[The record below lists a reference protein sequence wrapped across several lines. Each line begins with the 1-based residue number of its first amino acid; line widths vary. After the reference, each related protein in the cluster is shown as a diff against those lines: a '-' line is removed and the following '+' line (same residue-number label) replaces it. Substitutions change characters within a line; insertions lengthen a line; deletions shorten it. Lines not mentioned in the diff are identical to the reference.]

1 MASAISRKDTFM
13 FKRLFGGPTTPEP
26 VNRLAVVRNITVG
39 RTVSL
44 DPLAWR
50 RLQPETVFNLET
62 DALEITAQGT
72 IALDSGQHVHRF
84 YTDDHVMLQAM
95 SDDPSGAEAYD
106 FSLFI
111 PWTSAYPPGE
121 TERRIWRDR
130 LSEPVFDGAPEELP
144 AYPRFWFSESD
155 ARQPPV
161 TLWETIWDDRT
172 ATTPFSRIF
181 QTCML
186 YARDLAG
193 GRELMLALEMEP
205 EKATGKSADISHE
218 IMVGIPLEMAEFT
231 A

>member
-1 MASAISRKDTFM
+1 M
-13 FKRLFGGPTTPEP
+13 FKRLFGQQTVEP
-26 VNRLAVVRNITVG
+26 ANKLAVVRNITVD

-50 RLQPETVFNLET
+50 RLGDETHFSLDR
-62 DALEITAQGT
+62 DALEITAQGVIT
-72 IALDSGQHVHRF
+72 LDGGQHVHRF

-95 SDDPSGAEAYD
+95 SDDEAGQASYD
-106 FSLFI
+106 FTLFT

-121 TERRIWRDR
+121 RERRLWRDR
-130 LSEPVFDGAPEELP
+130 LSEPVFDGSPEDLP
-144 AYPRFWFSESD
+144 VYPRFWFAESD

-161 TLWETIWDDRT
+161 TFWETVYDDRA
-172 ATTPFSRIF
+172 ATTPYAKIF

-193 GRELMLALEMEP
+193 GRELMIALEQQP
-205 EKATGKSADISHE
+205 EGGDTTHE
-218 IMVGIPLEMAEFT
+218 IMIGIPLEMAEFR

>member
-1 MASAISRKDTFM
+1 MRRKDRTM
-13 FKRLFGGPTTPEP
+13 FKRLFGGQPAVEP
-26 VNRLAVVRNITVG
+26 ANRLAVVRNITVG

-50 RLQPETVFNLET
+50 RLQPETVFNLDR
-62 DALEITAQGT
+62 DALEITAQGS

-95 SDDPSGAEAYD
+95 SDDATGAEAYD

-111 PWTSAYPPGE
+111 PWTSAYPPGAR
-121 TERRIWRDR
+121 ERRMWTDR
-130 LSEPVFDGAPEELP
+130 LSEPVFDGMAEELP
-144 AYPRFWFSESD
+144 SYPRFWFSESD

-172 ATTPFSRIF
+172 ATVPYGRIF

-186 YARDLAG
+186 YARDLSG
-193 GRELMLALEMEP
+193 GRELMMALEMEP
-205 EKATGKSADISHE
+205 EKAPGKSADISHE
-218 IMVGIPLEMAEFT
+218 IMVGIPLEVGEFT

>member
-1 MASAISRKDTFM
+1 M
-13 FKRLFGGPTTPEP
+13 FKRLFGGNDPAPA
-26 VNRLAVVRNITVG
+26 VNRLAEVRNITIG

-50 RLQPETVFNLET
+50 RLGDETVFSLDRDVLN
-62 DALEITAQGT
+62 ISAQGS

-95 SDDPSGAEAYD
+95 SDDAEGRESYD
-106 FSLFI
+106 FSLFV

-121 TERRIWRDR
+121 RERRVWRDR
-130 LSEPVFDGAPEELP
+130 LSEPVFKGAAEELP
-144 AYPRFWFSESD
+144 DYPRYWFAESD
-155 ARQPPV
+155 AVQPPV
-161 TLWETIWDDRT
+161 TLWETVWDDRA
-172 ATTPFSRIF
+172 ATTPWSKIF

-193 GRELMLALEMEP
+193 GRELMMALEMQP
-205 EKATGKSADISHE
+205 QDGAGKPGDTSHE
-218 IMVGIPLEMAEFT
+218 IMVGIPLEMAEFS

>member
-1 MASAISRKDTFM
+1 MRRKNRTM
-13 FKRLFGGPTTPEP
+13 FKRLFGGQPAAEP
-26 VNRLAVVRNITVG
+26 ANRLAVVRNITVG

-50 RLQPETVFNLET
+50 RLQPETVFNLDT
-62 DALEITAQGT
+62 DALEITAQGS
-72 IALDSGQHVHRF
+72 IELDGGQHVHRF

-95 SDDPSGAEAYD
+95 SDDATGAEAYD

-121 TERRIWRDR
+121 RERRLWRDR
-130 LSEPVFDGAPEELP
+130 LSEPVFDGAAEELP
-144 AYPRFWFSESD
+144 AYPRFWFAESE

-161 TLWETIWDDRT
+161 TLWETLWDDRT
-172 ATTPFSRIF
+172 ATVPYGRIF

-186 YARDLAG
+186 YARELSG

-205 EKATGKSADISHE
+205 EKTPGKSADVSHE
-218 IMVGIPLEMAEFT
+218 IMVGIPLEVGEFT

>member
-1 MASAISRKDTFM
+1 M
-13 FKRLFGGPTTPEP
+13 FRRLFGSGDKPASA
-26 VNRLAVVRNITVG
+26 RLAEVRNITVG

-50 RLQPETVFNLET
+50 RLGDETRFALDR
-62 DALEITAQGT
+62 DALEITAQGVIT
-72 IALDSGQHVHRF
+72 LDGGQYVHRF

-95 SDDPSGAEAYD
+95 SDDAAGRLAYD
-106 FSLFI
+106 FTLFT
-111 PWTSAYPPGE
+111 PWSSAYPPGDH
-121 TERRIWRDR
+121 ERRVWTDR
-130 LSEPVFDGAPEELP
+130 LSRPVFDGAAESLP
-144 AYPRFWFSESD
+144 AYRRVWFAESE

-161 TLWETIWDDRT
+161 TLWETIYDDR
-172 ATTPFSRIF
+172 AAAEPYSRIF

-205 EKATGKSADISHE
+205 DGGELTHE
-218 IMVGIPLEMAEFT
+218 IMIGIPLEMAEFR